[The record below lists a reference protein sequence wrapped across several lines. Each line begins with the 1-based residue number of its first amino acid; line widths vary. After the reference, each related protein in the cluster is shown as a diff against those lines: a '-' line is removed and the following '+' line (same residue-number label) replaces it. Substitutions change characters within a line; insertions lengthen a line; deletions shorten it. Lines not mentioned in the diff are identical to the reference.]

1 MNDKFEH
8 VAIVTIKQRLAPA
21 FPGDPVKP
29 PTFAG
34 SDGAQYVTYHNNG
47 RRDVIIDTHQSQ
59 ANRIEPV
66 FDGTGLIPDSTVKL
80 GDNVV
85 PLTALGHRVADAALR
100 FSDADQAVTAALNA
114 YLTGN
119 AEPLAKLAPT
129 SLLFGAWD
137 SRGNPK
143 AKVTRMLRAEIRA
156 TDVSEP
162 ISVLGQYRASV
173 ERPVEGK
180 NDELSAEGLLD
191 CPTNGLGGVI
201 VNGEIVRTVQL
212 NARAI
217 RKLQGETLQ
226 NYVLGLGL
234 VALLAP
240 ADLDLREGCNIVVES
255 TTAEVINEDS
265 TRAAF
270 EMTYQQALDFA
281 KQAAEKF
288 GVGPARQF
296 TYSEAKVKARL
307 NTKKNKS
314 KKEAEMVAG
323 A

>member
-1 MNDKFEH
+1 
-8 VAIVTIKQRLAPA
+8 
-21 FPGDPVKP
+21 
-29 PTFAG
+29 
-34 SDGAQYVTYHNNG
+34 
-47 RRDVIIDTHQSQ
+47 
-59 ANRIEPV
+59 
-66 FDGTGLIPDSTVKL
+66 
-80 GDNVV
+80 
-85 PLTALGHRVADAALR
+85 
-100 FSDADQAVTAALNA
+100 
-114 YLTGN
+114 
-119 AEPLAKLAPT
+119 
-129 SLLFGAWD
+129 
-137 SRGNPK
+137 
-143 AKVTRMLRAEIRA
+143 
-156 TDVSEP
+156 
-162 ISVLGQYRASV
+162 
-173 ERPVEGK
+173 
-180 NDELSAEGLLD
+180 
-191 CPTNGLGGVI
+191 
-201 VNGEIVRTVQL
+201 L

-281 KQAAEKF
+281 KQAAEEF
-288 GVGPARQF
+288 GVGSARQF

-307 NTKKNKS
+307 NTKKTKG